1 MYIKAQNLYINE
13 KNILTLKPYVT
24 NSAYGLEINGINY
37 KFGEMQPD
45 KDTQKAKMANMKSV
59 CTQIIK
65 RLEK

>member
-1 MYIKAQNLYINE
+1 MIIKSQNLYINE

-24 NSAYGLEINGINY
+24 NSTYGLEINGVNY

-45 KDTQKAKMANMKSV
+45 KDLQSAKMANMKAL